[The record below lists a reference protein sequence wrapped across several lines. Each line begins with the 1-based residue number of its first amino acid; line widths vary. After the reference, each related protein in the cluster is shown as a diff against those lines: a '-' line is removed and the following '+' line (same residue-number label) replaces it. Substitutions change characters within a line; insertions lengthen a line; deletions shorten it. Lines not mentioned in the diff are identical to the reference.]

1 MARVAIAIN
10 QYQAPTPTNISFGS
24 LVNFT
29 GTGTCSLTASVTA
42 GTDYTA
48 TPGRPQTFTV
58 YRAAPTTP
66 TIANLPTNAVYGG
79 SFTADVST
87 NSDGTAYV
95 TSNCTSVCTVNGP
108 NLDYVKAGT
117 CSLTA
122 SVTDGID
129 CIAGAR

>member
-1 MARVAIAIN
+1 M
-10 QYQAPTPTNISFGS
+10 PTNHSLRP

-48 TPGRPQTFTV
+48 TPGRPQTFNA
-58 YRAAPTTP
+58 YRATPTTP
-66 TIANLPTNAVYGG
+66 TIVNLPTNAVYGG

-87 NSDGTAYV
+87 NTDGTVYV
-95 TSNCTSVCTVNGP
+95 TSNSTSVCAVSGLTV
-108 NLDYVKAGT
+108 DYVKAGT